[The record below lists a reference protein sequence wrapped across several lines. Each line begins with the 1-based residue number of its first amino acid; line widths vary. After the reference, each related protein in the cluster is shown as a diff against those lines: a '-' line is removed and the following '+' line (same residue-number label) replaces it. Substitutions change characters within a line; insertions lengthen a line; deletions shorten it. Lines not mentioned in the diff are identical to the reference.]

1 MRRKY
6 KQVKAEAVPD
16 LLKKGVAIVDVR
28 RQEEWQLTGIVAG
41 SELLTFFDAQGQSQP
56 EEWLQQ
62 LNALVPD
69 DHPLALICR
78 TGHRTSLICE
88 YLVEVTSRAEI
99 YNVADGIFGW
109 LGAGLPVVSV
119 NAIP

>member
-6 KQVKAEAVPD
+6 IQVKSVDVPD
-16 LLKKGVAIVDVR
+16 LLNQGAAIVDIR
-28 RQEEWQLTGIVAG
+28 RSEEWQLTGIVAG

-69 DHPLALICR
+69 DRPLALICR
-78 TGHRTSLICE
+78 TGHRTSMICE
-88 YLVEVTSRAEI
+88 YLIEVTSRAEI

-109 LGAGLPVVSV
+109 LAAGLPVVSV
-119 NAIP
+119 STIP

>member
-6 KQVKAEAVPD
+6 KQVKGEDVPN
-16 LLKKGVAIVDVR
+16 LLKMGAAIVDIR

-41 SELLTFFDAQGQSQP
+41 SELLTFFDAHGQSQP
-56 EEWLQQ
+56 EEWLRQ
-62 LNALVPD
+62 LNALVPGD
-69 DHPLALICR
+69 RPLVLICR

-99 YNVADGIFGW
+99 YNVSDGIFGW
-109 LGAGLPVVSV
+109 LRAGLPVVSLDQ
-119 NAIP
+119 

>member
-69 DHPLALICR
+69 DRPLALICR